1 MAASDTLT
9 GGPVSRRRSFLPRP
23 DSRRFFPPDAE
34 LPPDIFLF
42 FSVSPFSIPA
52 FLASPPHSA
61 EVMLLDYP
69 LSELVRGV
77 FYGGKDEAVHE
88 AVDVYNGGLF
98 DEYLGELLV
107 PNND

>member
-1 MAASDTLT
+1 
-9 GGPVSRRRSFLPRP
+9 
-23 DSRRFFPPDAE
+23 
-34 LPPDIFLF
+34 
-42 FSVSPFSIPA
+42 
-52 FLASPPHSA
+52 
-61 EVMLLDYP
+61 MLLDYP

>member
-1 MAASDTLT
+1 MFNHPKHYAPQLRVYLLVNTHYS
-9 GGPVSRRRSFLPRP
+9 
-23 DSRRFFPPDAE
+23 
-34 LPPDIFLF
+34 
-42 FSVSPFSIPA
+42 A
-52 FLASPPHSA
+52 FLAPPPHSA